1 MIRLHLRIWGLC
13 LCYRTVGRGGGFL
26 GVSGFLA
33 GSEIVAAGAA
43 KRAVI
48 AYAISAAM
56 GGKRA
61 YIVAEALLAVS
72 RGCTARAA
80 GFKKP

>member
-1 MIRLHLRIWGLC
+1 MIRLHLRSSGLC
-13 LCYRTVGRGGGFL
+13 LCLRTVGRGGGFL
-26 GVSGFLA
+26 GEFGLLA
-33 GSEIVAAGAA
+33 DSEPVAAKAA

-61 YIVAEALLAVS
+61 YIVAATLLADL
-72 RGCTARAA
+72 RGCTARAV

>member
-1 MIRLHLRIWGLC
+1 MIRLHLLSLGLC
-13 LCYRTVGRGGGFL
+13 LCLRTVGRGGGFL
-26 GVSGFLA
+26 GESGFLA

-48 AYAISAAM
+48 AYAISAAV

-61 YIVAEALLAVS
+61 FIVAATLLAFP
-72 RGCTARAA
+72 RGCTARAV